1 MEDASMKT
9 KFFKWI
15 PASLALCLAVM
26 AAMGR
31 GQAPAPSGPPD
42 ANGNRMYGRGPD
54 GGGPGDGGGNFV
66 RFIGAEAMLGDKLI
80 TGSPFSADV
89 VREFKQTL
97 SDGTLIDRKT
107 TGKLA
112 RDSQG
117 RTRSEITPPAI
128 GPFAT
133 SGAPTII
140 LINDAVAHK
149 HYALNPKDKTAR
161 ELGPAPHVGGMGHG
175 EGHGEV
181 GYSVR
186 GGPGGRDGRG
196 GGAGKG
202 GGHDGMRG
210 GEPVTVSLGSKTIDG
225 VTVNGTRTTRTIP
238 AGAIGNEKAIE
249 IVFER
254 WYSPDLLT
262 DVMTKRSDPFS
273 GESTFQLT
281 NIKREEPAASWFQ
294 VPSDYKMEARRPGMG
309 GMGGRNGAGMGP
321 GMHRGGH
328 DGQGGG
334 PSQNQNPPAPP
345 PSDPPTPGQGPGQN
359 N

>member
-1 MEDASMKT
+1 MKIT
-9 KFFKWI
+9 IAKWI
-15 PASLALCLAVM
+15 PAALALCLAVM

-31 GQAPAPSGPPD
+31 GQTPAPSAPPAHD
-42 ANGNRMYGRGPD
+42 GND
-54 GGGPGDGGGNFV
+54 HGGNYIRFV
-66 RFIGAEAMLGDKLI
+66 GTEAMLGDRLV

-89 VREFKQTL
+89 VNEFKRTL

-107 TGKLA
+107 TGSIA

-117 RTRSEITPPAI
+117 RTRREMTPPAI

-140 LINDAVAHK
+140 LINDPVAHK

-161 ELGPAPHVGGMGHG
+161 ELGPAPNFGGMGR
-175 EGHGEV
+175 EGRGSGGNGGPDGHDGQ
-181 GYSVR
+181 GNFGAR
-186 GGPGGRDGRG
+186 GRDGGPGGPGE
-196 GGAGKG
+196 
-202 GGHDGMRG
+202 MRG
-210 GEPVTVSLGSKTIDG
+210 GEPVTISLGTKTIEG

-238 AGAIGNEKAIE
+238 AGAIGNAKAIE

-273 GESTFQLT
+273 GETVFQLT

-294 VPSDYKMEARRPGMG
+294 VPADYKIETRHPGMG
-309 GMGGRNGAGMGP
+309 GMGGRDGAGMGP

-328 DGQGGG
+328 NGQDGQGGG
-334 PSQNQNPPAPP
+334 PDSNQNPPAPP
-345 PSDPPTPGQGPGQN
+345 PSDPPAPGQGQN
-359 N
+359 D